1 MRMTSWMQRFLHNC
15 EMLKLE
21 RQSGFLTTKEIDS
34 SKIIWVKT
42 IQAKI
47 QDTPQFKDDAVKLIL
62 QLDEIHIIYIYKGR
76 ITGDYL
82 IYIPSNTSMS
92 EKLVAHACLKTF
104 HGGVGYTM
112 AEVR

>member
-1 MRMTSWMQRFLHNC
+1 
-15 EMLKLE
+15 MLKLE

-92 EKLVAHACLKTF
+92 EKLVEWATQWQRSDKDSGFQSYVSSQNA
-104 HGGVGYTM
+104 
-112 AEVR
+112 